1 MAKKNKL
8 TFSKLVK
15 KADKICSE
23 YIRRRDEGICCTC
36 ANKFNWKYGG
46 DCGHWIPKTNSNWGT
61 RYDERNMHFQCQ
73 PCNRFACPVD
83 DYAAFM
89 EKKYGKDIMDELRVQ
104 KVWTL
109 EKFSNVILGN
119 DIRGEK
125 EALLCIIAY
134 YNAKLKELDKKKISP
149 MRRRCDF
156 AKAYKILKGC
166 QKDFDDDNMTDQEAE
181 NCRDLMKLCNEISD
195 MKTL

>member
-15 KADKICSE
+15 KADRVCSE

-46 DCGHWIPKTNSNWGT
+46 DCGHWIPKTNSNWGA
-61 RYDERNMHFQCQ
+61 RYDERNMNFQCQ
-73 PCNRFACPVD
+73 PCNRYKKPVD

-89 EKKYGKDIMDELRVQ
+89 EKRYGKNVMAELRSQ

-109 EKFSNVILGN
+109 ERFANTRLGG
-119 DIRGEK
+119 DVLGEK
-125 EALLCIIAY
+125 DALLFIIDY
-134 YNAKLKELDKKKISP
+134 YDEQLKELNKKKISP
-149 MRRRCDF
+149 NRRRCDF
-156 AKAYKILKGC
+156 AKAYKILRGC
-166 QKDFDDDNMTDQEAE
+166 QKDFDDDNMTYKEETDKVG
-181 NCRDLMKLCNEISD
+181 LISLCKEIA
-195 MKTL
+195 KEW